1 VRFGSSL
8 IFDAH
13 HLRNLDSD
21 LALAL
26 GLSARGLL
34 RANLILFYELAGLV
48 KSVDE
53 VDWDEREGGLK
64 VERQLKVG

>member
-1 VRFGSSL
+1 MRFGSSL